1 MKRKIVSVITFLLV
15 AIMAFSFIGC
25 DNKKVNIDEF
35 NEFAINSAKNYYE
48 YFNNEEQFPSLTV
61 TGKLNQKHVDVSGE
75 EKTTSTMDM
84 DFVFQLQMIDE
95 TPVAVIEITE
105 NTSETVEINEEGQ
118 EPLSYTNTVEEKTTY
133 EFNKNE
139 KYFVRKTT
147 NVSNNV
153 YNQESKE
160 YEKEETSEKNIMY
173 FDIQAEYVLAIIRE
187 AESVYGFGEAG
198 YFILE
203 DIKVVLTENDL
214 SKTKNTYTLNLETP
228 IAEIDDE
235 TRELSATRI
244 IYSVKYGKQGVLDL
258 SSNIISESNNQ
269 SMQIG
274 VQMAFEYDADID
286 KIENES
292 QGYQE
297 AEIDLSEKLLPDV
310 SMGM

>member
-61 TGKLNQKHVDVSGE
+61 TGKTSQKRGVVRDDNT
-75 EKTTSTMDM
+75 TTSTTDM
-84 DFVFQLQMIDE
+84 NFVFQLQMIEE

-105 NTSETVEINEEGQ
+105 NTSQTVEINEEGQ
-118 EPLSYTNTVEEKTTY
+118 EPLSYTNTTEEKTTY

-160 YEKEETSEKNIMY
+160 YEKEETSEKLIMY

-187 AESVYGFGEAG
+187 AESVYSIGEAG

-203 DIKVVLTENDL
+203 DVKVLLTENDL

-274 VQMAFEYDADID
+274 FQMAFEYDADID

>member
-48 YFNNEEQFPSLTV
+48 YFNNEEQFPSLTI
-61 TGKLNQKHVDVSGE
+61 TSKTSQKRGVVRDDNT
-75 EKTTSTMDM
+75 TTSTTDM

-105 NTSETVEINEEGQ
+105 KTSETVEINVEGQ
-118 EPLSYTNTVEEKTTY
+118 EPSSYTNTTEEKTTY

-147 NVSNNV
+147 NVTTNV

-160 YEKEETSEKNIMY
+160 YEKEEKAEKLIMY

-187 AESVYGFGEAG
+187 AESVYSIGEAG

-203 DIKVVLTENDL
+203 DVKVLLTENDL

-297 AEIDLSEKLLPDV
+297 SEIDLSEKLLPD

>member
-25 DNKKVNIDEF
+25 DNKKVNVDEF
-35 NEFAINSAKNYYE
+35 NEFAVNSAKNYYE
-48 YFNNEEQFPSLTV
+48 YFNNEEQFPSLTI
-61 TGKLNQKHVDVSGE
+61 TSKTSQKRGVVRDDNT
-75 EKTTSTMDM
+75 TTSTTDM

-105 NTSETVEINEEGQ
+105 KTSETVEINVEGQ
-118 EPLSYTNTVEEKTTY
+118 EPSSYTNTTEEKSTY

-160 YEKEETSEKNIMY
+160 YEKEEKAEKQIMY
-173 FDIQAEYVLAIIRE
+173 FENQAEYVLTIIRE
-187 AESVYGFGEAG
+187 AESIYGIGEVG
-198 YFILE
+198 YSVLE
-203 DIKVVLTENDL
+203 QMNTILTENDL
-214 SKTKNTYTLNLETP
+214 SKTKNTYTLNIEIP
-228 IAEIDDE
+228 FVEIDDE
-235 TRELSATRI
+235 SRELRATRI

-258 SSNIISESNNQ
+258 SSNIISESNSQ
-269 SMQIG
+269 SMQVG
-274 VQMAFEYDADID
+274 VEMAFEYDADID